1 MFPIT
6 LAGMEVHF
14 LFIHDYFG
22 KTKGKV
28 VTGHTDDYLFVLD
41 SVRNTDF
48 IFIWRDTEIQHDM
61 AIK

>member
-6 LAGMEVHF
+6 LAGMESTF

-28 VTGHTDDYLFVLD
+28 VTGRTDDYLFVLD

-48 IFIWRDTEIQHDM
+48 IFICRDTARHGN
-61 AIK
+61 